1 MQLHMLH
8 DPLLLQPKPEPEE
21 LSRLFTLISENF
33 TALFYTSEQKHKDEV
48 FIVRHKSLGM

>member
-1 MQLHMLH
+1 MLH